1 MAVSCKQCHWCAKHI
16 GNLNLFGNIILLVIK
31 LLGGTYGRSQALIA
45 DAVHSLSDII
55 VSLMML
61 ISLKISAV
69 PPDDN
74 HPWGHGNV
82 EYIASTIIGVL
93 LICFAVVITITALS
107 SIVEGDMENPDVL
120 AVWAAFISVIANEI
134 LCRHGICIGQQMDSP
149 VMIANAREKRSD
161 GLTSIAAMIGVFGA
175 KMGFRILDPLAAI
188 FVGSA
193 IARFGL
199 NTLLD
204 GIKGISD
211 RSFDKETLADV
222 KRLVL
227 KEKGI
232 ISISRLRARQIGQK
246 NWIDLEATFAPEM
259 KVSEVKSIIGDLRN
273 NIMDRFDRVGDVV
286 IISHVSKP
294 ELKEI

>member
-1 MAVSCKQCHWCAKHI
+1 MAVACKRCHWCAKHI
-16 GNLNLFGNIILLVIK
+16 GSLNLFGNILLLFIK
-31 LLGGTYGRSQALIA
+31 LLGGIYGRSQALIA

-61 ISLKISAV
+61 VSLKISAV
-69 PPDDN
+69 PPDDD
-74 HPWGHGNV
+74 HPWGHGSV
-82 EYIASTIIGVL
+82 EFIAAIAIGVL
-93 LICFAVVITITALS
+93 LICFAITITITALS
-107 SIVEGDMENPDVL
+107 SIVEGDIENPDVL
-120 AVWAAFISVIANEI
+120 AVWAAFISVVANEI
-134 LCRHGICIGQQMDSP
+134 LCRHGICIGKQMDSP
-149 VMIANAREKRSD
+149 VMIANSREKRSD

-175 KMGFRILDPLAAI
+175 KMGFRVLDPIAAI

-199 NTLLD
+199 KTLLE

-211 RSFDKETLADV
+211 RSFNKETLAGV

-232 ISISRLRARQIGQK
+232 RNIGRLRARQIGQK
-246 NWIDLEATFAPEM
+246 NWIDLEATFDPAM
-259 KVSEVKSIIGDLRN
+259 KVSDVKSIIGGLRK
-273 NIMDRFDRVGDVV
+273 NIMDRFDGVADVV
-286 IISHVSKP
+286 IVSRASEP